1 MQQIYRGNYSTGV
14 YIWPRLLPRVNL
26 PNLLPRVNLRR
37 IYATNMFR
45 KIYSSPKI
53 YKVTKK
59 EKKT

>member
-1 MQQIYRGNYSTGV
+1 MDLPN
-14 YIWPRLLPRVNL
+14 WLPRMNL
-26 PNLLPRVNLRR
+26 CR

>member
-1 MQQIYRGNYSTGV
+1 MQQIYRSNYSTGV
-14 YIWPRLLPRVNL
+14 FTWPRLLPRMDL
-26 PNLLPRVNLRR
+26 PNCLLRMNLCR